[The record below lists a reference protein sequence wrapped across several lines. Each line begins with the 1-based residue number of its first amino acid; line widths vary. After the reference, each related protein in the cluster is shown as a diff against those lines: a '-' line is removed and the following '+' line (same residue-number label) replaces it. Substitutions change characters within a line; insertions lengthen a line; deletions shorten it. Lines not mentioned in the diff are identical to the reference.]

1 METPLSSTTNFVF
14 KSRLN
19 KLNRFY
25 VYGSKNRSVASVKE
39 LFYSRTRKVKKAI
52 YMRHLNPKSV
62 EAKKK
67 ENTFLKG
74 QRQYSSDNFHY
85 FNLNFKIKFLNKL

>member
-14 KSRLN
+14 KSLVT

-25 VYGSKNRSVASVKE
+25 VYGSKNRSVACVKE

-62 EAKKK
+62 EAKKRK
-67 ENTFLKG
+67 YLPQGPKTIF
-74 QRQYSSDNFHY
+74 
-85 FNLNFKIKFLNKL
+85 

>member
-14 KSRLN
+14 KSLVT

-25 VYGSKNRSVASVKE
+25 VYGSKNRSVACVKE

-67 ENTFLKG
+67 KIP
-74 QRQYSSDNFHY
+74 SSRAKNNILDITSTIS
-85 FNLNFKIKFLNKL
+85 L